1 MALGQVLHS
10 SVLGL
15 RGLTSVPSQY
25 LITLVKFVK
34 KKKKKRK
41 EADIVEGKEGGL
53 KIYV

>member
-1 MALGQVLHS
+1 MWHFHLS
-10 SVLGL
+10 L
-15 RGLTSVPSQY
+15 RNHNYSQY
-25 LITLVKFVK
+25 VK